1 MGKAVSGRKVNYV
14 RDYNIKLIMPLLYE
28 QPLSGLELSEKINI
42 SPMGCGKILK
52 ELEEHNIIRRAKEEQ
67 TVKSRGGQHIRY
79 EINSEYGMF
88 LIIDFTYLKETFGLY
103 DFAGRKLFEQ
113 KFFCPSIYQN
123 ESEVV
128 ALAEK
133 IKSTLEEKGYAIA
146 NILNVTIAITGQVD
160 EKNRCPIFSGRFK
173 IFEKDKSCKLYRIF
187 ENAFGAPVSM
197 KNNVALMAV
206 GEVEAGFESRYGMA
220 IFVSVGHGVAVSIL
234 YQGKPLFGWRGYAGE
249 IGGNQFG
256 PETNVSYNCSIVR
269 LIQKCAPHLKTED
282 FDGLLA
288 AYSENEEVKATVLH
302 GADVLGY
309 VISDLVN
316 TLGADTVMLQ
326 GEILEFGKEYKEIF
340 SNKLTERSVTKVDL
354 LYSKLDKPA
363 IRGALVEAK
372 SRAIEKIIAER

>member
-1 MGKAVSGRKVNYV
+1 MEKSVSGRKVNYV

-52 ELEEHNIIRRAKEEQ
+52 ELEEHNIIRKAKEEQ

-123 ESEVV
+123 ESEVIE
-128 ALAEK
+128 LAEK
-133 IKSTLEEKGYAIA
+133 IKSRLEEQGYAIA
-146 NILNVTIAITGQVD
+146 NILSVTIAITGQVD

-187 ENAFGAPVSM
+187 ENAFDAPVSM

-234 YQGKPLFGWRGYAGE
+234 HQGKPLFGWRGYAGE

-256 PETNVSYNCSIVR
+256 LETNVSYNCSIVR

-282 FDGLLA
+282 FAGLLA
-288 AYSENEEVKATVLH
+288 AYSENDEVKATVLH
-302 GADVLGY
+302 GATVLGY

-326 GEILEFGKEYKEIF
+326 GEILEFGEEYKEIF
-340 SNKLTERSVTKVDL
+340 SSKLIERSVTKVDL
-354 LYSKLDKPA
+354 VYSKLDKPA
-363 IRGALVEAK
+363 IRGALFEAK
-372 SRAIEKIIAER
+372 RRSIEKIIAER